1 MGRRVKVS
9 VADRLRDRYWSMPH
23 DRKPRRDEPPQE
35 QPPQVETFTA
45 AELMKMQLA
54 KQRWAVAGVLP
65 SGSTIGAGKPK
76 LGKSWLALNVALAV
90 AQGGVA
96 LGSIPVEAGDVLY
109 LALEDTK
116 RRLKDRLAKMLGTQD
131 ATPPERLTLTT
142 ACPRADK
149 GGLAFI

>member
-1 MGRRVKVS
+1 
-9 VADRLRDRYWSMPH
+9 
-23 DRKPRRDEPPQE
+23 
-35 QPPQVETFTA
+35 
-45 AELMKMQLA
+45 
-54 KQRWAVAGVLP
+54 RWAVAGVLP

-109 LALEDTK
+109 LALEGTK
-116 RRLKDRLAKMLGTQD
+116 RRPKDRLAKMLGTQD

-149 GGLAFI
+149 GGLAFIDDWLQKHKGARLIVIDTWAKFKRARVVRANEYEADYADASEVKAMADR